1 MEKQEGS
8 NLIILEDDNIRL
20 EQAVKLHKTEAEKMK
35 QEFFDCGETVIN
47 GSALFDQM
55 EFDPWLI
62 NVDRNHDPNTVHED
76 WAVATTFFA
85 VRKSDGKILGMID
98 VRHALTVPFLQEYGG
113 HIGYAVRPSE
123 RRKGYATAML
133 RLALQYCANLGIDAV
148 HLGCYADNLPSIRT
162 IERCGGIRI
171 EEKPYA
177 DGKPMYIYAI
187 PVR

>member
-1 MEKQEGS
+1 
-8 NLIILEDDNIRL
+8 
-20 EQAVKLHKTEAEKMK
+20 
-35 QEFFDCGETVIN
+35 
-47 GSALFDQM
+47 
-55 EFDPWLI
+55 
-62 NVDRNHDPNTVHED
+62 
-76 WAVATTFFA
+76 
-85 VRKSDGKILGMID
+85 MID

-113 HIGYAVRPSE
+113 HI
-123 RRKGYATAML
+123 GYATAML

-187 PVR
+187 PVL